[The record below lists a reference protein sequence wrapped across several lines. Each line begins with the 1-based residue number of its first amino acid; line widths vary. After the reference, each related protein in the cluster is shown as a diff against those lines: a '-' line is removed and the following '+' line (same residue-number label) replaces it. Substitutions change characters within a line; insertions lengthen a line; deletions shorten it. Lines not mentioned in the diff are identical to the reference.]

1 MRVKREEDQGGGKG
15 SDGRRISAAEISNIL
30 LLRLCSLRYL
40 PSQKLSEASLA
51 EEFGVSR
58 TPIRQVLQQ
67 LALFGLV
74 ESRNGVGTVVTEVN
88 LERVLDLLSIRRHMA
103 ILLSNR
109 VDPARFGRA
118 KERLA
123 ELEKYT
129 VARLDERDIQLFA
142 TIGLRIHKIL
152 LDTISSPEFR
162 RIWEECYYR
171 TCRLSYSIVEFDW
184 EYTNRLQLEEIRDLA
199 AVFESGDPK
208 RLAPL
213 YNRKMGEW
221 MVFARRIHAIQGAEK
236 QDESFDELLN
246 EFNAQS

>member
-1 MRVKREEDQGGGKG
+1 MKQGDGQLG
-15 SDGRRISAAEISNIL
+15 SNGAEGRRASTAEISNVL

-40 PSQKLSEASLA
+40 PSQTLSEAALA

-88 LERVLDLLSIRRHMA
+88 VERALDLLGIRRHMA
-103 ILLSNR
+103 VLLSNM
-109 VDPARFGRA
+109 VDPARFDRA
-118 KERLA
+118 KQRLA

-129 VARLDERDIQLFA
+129 VARIDERDIQLFA

-184 EYTNRLQLEEIRDLA
+184 SYTNRLQLEEIRDLA
-199 AVFESGDPK
+199 AVFDSGDPK
-208 RLAPL
+208 KLAAL
-213 YNRKMGEW
+213 YNRYIGEW
-221 MVFARRIHAIQGAEK
+221 MVFAQGIHAIQSPDK
-236 QDESFDELLN
+236 PDESFDELLN